1 MNDYHYAVVVGI
13 NRYPGINDLSG
24 PMNDADA
31 FYRWLIDPTGGAL
44 PEPNAR
50 LVEATGSGA
59 VLASPYDALPQRHH
73 IDQAVDQVV
82 TAASGDIDGDPD
94 RWDRS
99 RLYLFF
105 AGHGIA
111 PHGSKGALLA
121 ANARP
126 GAYGFNFDVRLHVDW
141 LEACGHFRE
150 VVVFVDCCRNRVNNA
165 SRGGPVFDHCPS
177 TPGEVQS
184 LVGYATALDR
194 LAYEETADVA
204 EVSPDELR
212 GYFSAALM
220 EALTGGSGAADPL
233 TGEVTAASLSGWVRQ
248 RVAELTAH
256 RNAPQMVDIKAPATP
271 LVLRRGVA
279 RAKHEVRLH
288 FPAGHTDRVTLLGH
302 SLQALDSWDPA
313 QGPWTVSLDDGLYQV
328 IVDGTDDGAPF
339 ADRGRFRVRG
349 EGFDVKL

>member
-24 PMNDADA
+24 PINDAEA
-31 FYRWLIDPTGGAL
+31 FYRWLIDPTGGAV
-44 PEPNAR
+44 PEGNTR
-50 LVEATGSGA
+50 LVEATAFGA
-59 VLASPYDALPQRHH
+59 VLGGPYDAQPQRHH
-73 IDQAVDQVV
+73 IDQAIDRVV
-82 TAASGDIDGDPD
+82 TAASVDIDGDPD

-105 AGHGIA
+105 AGHGIT

-126 GAYGFNFDVRLHVDW
+126 GAYGFNFDVRMHVDW

-165 SRGGPVFDHCPS
+165 NRGGPVFDSCPN

-194 LAYEETADVA
+194 LAYEEAADEA
-204 EVSPDELR
+204 EVPPDERR

-220 EALTGGSGAADPL
+220 EALTGGSGAADPQ
-233 TGEVTAASLSGWVRQ
+233 TGEVTAASLAGWLRQ

-256 RNAPQMVDIKAPATP
+256 KLAPQMVDIKPPPVP

-279 RAKHEVRLH
+279 RARHAVRLH
-288 FPAGHTDRVTLLGH
+288 FPPGHAGRVRLLGH
-302 SLQALDSWDPA
+302 SLQALGSWDPI
-313 QGPWTVSLDDGLYQV
+313 QGPWSVSLDDGLYQV
-328 IVDGTDDGAPF
+328 IVEGTDDGAPF

-349 EGFDVKL
+349 EGSDVQL